1 MRTTIY
7 AATAAIFLL
16 SAPAQAQ
23 GTNHDEGTHFGLG
36 AAFNLATILVLAP
49 GGAAV
54 VAPFSS
60 ASILIPIDILGVV
73 RIEPEL
79 NFGHTENTNDQDET
93 DSASVIRPGLGVF
106 FMFPLGDNAGGYVGA
121 RGGPV
126 VNLITNEQADPLG
139 GTINTT
145 DTRIDGFLAPAF
157 GGEYYFSKHFS
168 LGAEIQVAFTFIGD
182 VERDVDPG
190 PDPANPDESGLIVG
204 TNALLTAR
212 IFFF

>member
-1 MRTTIY
+1 MRLTIY

-36 AAFNLATILVLAP
+36 AAFNLATILVVAP
-49 GGAAV
+49 GGAAFL
-54 VAPFSS
+54 APFSS

-79 NFGHTENTNDQDET
+79 NFGHVESTNDDEET
-93 DSASVIRPGLGVF
+93 DSASIIRPGLGVF

-121 RGGPV
+121 RGGPAI
-126 VNLITNEQADPLG
+126 NLITDEESDPAG

-145 DTRIDGFLAPAF
+145 NTRIDGFFAPAF

-182 VERDVDPG
+182 EETDVDPG
-190 PDPANPDESGLIVG
+190 PDPANTDDSGLIVG

-212 IFFF
+212 VFFF

>member
-1 MRTTIY
+1 MRLTVY

-36 AAFNLATILVLAP
+36 AAFNLATIFVLGA
-49 GGAAV
+49 GGVSV
-54 VAPFSS
+54 VGPFSS

-73 RIEPEL
+73 RIEPEIA
-79 NFGHTENTNDQDET
+79 FGHAEESNDDEET
-93 DSASVIRPGLGVF
+93 DSASLIRPGIGVF

-121 RGGPV
+121 RGGPAI
-126 VNLITNEQADPLG
+126 NLTTDEETDPAG
-139 GTINTT
+139 GTVNTT
-145 DTRIDGFLAPAF
+145 GTRIDGFFAPAF

-168 LGAEIQVAFTFIGD
+168 LGAEIQVAFTFLGD
-182 VERDVDPG
+182 EETDVDPG
-190 PDPANPDESGLIVG
+190 PDPANPDDSGLIVG